1 MSVFFNGQL
10 LVTPT
15 TASAVNDDAM
25 QNQNLTVGNAAA
37 FIGRAAG
44 GTPKTVLSFGNPD
57 EAKLLLRSGELLDAV
72 LKAFDPS
79 SDTGAP
85 SVVHAVRVNP
95 ATQAALALN
104 NVTSQPVINLKSKN
118 FGLLDNQTKVKI
130 EAGSLS
136 GKKITVE
143 SDAAGSYFFGDNV
156 GRAAFSVQYGGV
168 EATAVIDI
176 TGTSVIL
183 KAPAATTV
191 ATIDL
196 NQFNTVEQLV
206 DRINAVPNFT
216 ATVLEFS
223 NNKPTLNGLD
233 YVTAGN
239 VKTLYTARADLQA
252 IVDWFN
258 GSGQSLVTAERVAAA
273 GTLPNNIPFTYLAG
287 GSEGTTTN
295 TDWSD
300 GFSALQMVDVQW
312 LAPIS
317 DSSSIHAMADAHAAF
332 CSTVLKRERRAI
344 CGTAFATTDDAAIA
358 AAKALNSDRTSLVH
372 LGYYDYNSAGALT
385 LYPAYM
391 TAAMIAAAFSGVN
404 VGTPLTNKT
413 LKVRGWERKLRNP
426 TDTDKLI
433 LGGVLPVE
441 DGETGFKVVQS
452 ITTWRTNDKYNK
464 VEQSVGAAIDFTVRN
479 LRNALDTLR
488 GQKQNPILLSRALSI
503 GDTTLRE
510 LARPEPEGVGVL
522 AGNKDAPAYRNARA
536 TIEGDV
542 LRYQVEVSAVI
553 PNNYVLITV
562 YARAYSGSA
571 AA

>member
-10 LVTPT
+10 LVTPA

-25 QNQNLTVGNAAA
+25 QNQNLTVGNALGL
-37 FIGRAAG
+37 IGRAAG
-44 GTPKTVLSFGNPD
+44 GQPKTVLSFGNPD
-57 EAKLLLRSGELLDAV
+57 EAKALLRSGELLDAV

-85 SVVHAVRVNP
+85 STVRAVRVNP
-95 ATQAALALN
+95 ATQSALALN
-104 NVTSQPVINLKSKN
+104 NVTSQAVINLKSSN
-118 FGLLDNQTKVKI
+118 FGLLDNQIKVKV
-130 EAGSLS
+130 EAGTLS

-143 SDAAGSYFFGDNV
+143 SDSANAFFFGDNI
-156 GRAAFSVQYGGV
+156 GRAAFSVLYSGV

-176 TGTSVIL
+176 TGTSVVL
-183 KAPAATTV
+183 KAPAATAV
-191 ATIDL
+191 LTIDL

-233 YVTAGN
+233 YATAAN
-239 VKTLYTARADLQA
+239 IKTLYTARADLQA
-252 IVDWFN
+252 AVDWFN
-258 GSGQSLVTAERVAAA
+258 GSGQSLVTAERVADA
-273 GTLPNNIPFTYLAG
+273 GTVPNNIPFTYLSG
-287 GSEGTTTN
+287 GAEGTTTN

-312 LAPIS
+312 LTPIS
-317 DSSSIHAMADAHAAF
+317 DNASIHAMTDAHVAF
-332 CSTVLKRERRAI
+332 CSNVLKRERRAI
-344 CGTAFATTDDAAIA
+344 CGTALATTDDAAIA

-372 LGYYDYNSAGALT
+372 LGYYDYNSAGVLT

-404 VGTPLTNKT
+404 VGTPMTNKT

-441 DGETGFKVVQS
+441 DAETGFKVVQS

-464 VEQSVGAAIDFTVRN
+464 VEQSVGAAVDFTVRN

-488 GQKQNPILLSRALSI
+488 GQKQNPILLSRAISI
-503 GDTTLRE
+503 GDSTLRE
-510 LARPEPEGVGVL
+510 LARPEPQGVGVL
-522 AGNKDAPAYRNARA
+522 AGDEATPAYRNARA

-562 YARAYSGSA
+562 FARAYSGSA